1 MPGGPRLLV
10 TIAPRRHQP
19 AAAARADRG
28 AGGVGRPRRRL
39 KPLVRMRLGRPVSGR
54 LALAVLAGVGS
65 AAAAIGLAA
74 TSAWLIS
81 RAAEQPPVLVP
92 LVAVTA
98 VRACGISR
106 GVLRYAERLAAHDAA
121 FRVLGE
127 LRADVYARLARLAP
141 AGLAELRAGDLLARL
156 VGDVDTLAD
165 LWLRVLL
172 PYLAAGLVAAG
183 AVLLVGSLVP
193 GAGVVLGAAIA
204 VAAVG
209 APPPPRR
216 RPAGGGRP
224 RSGARRSADAG
235 GTCCTARPAARERRR
250 AAERRVVSRNR
261 RVAGSGRRWVAAV
274 PDGGLVAGPPPA
286 RRRGWPS
293 SPGSPR
299 SATAPR
305 RGLPPSS
312 PSPPSPSRVIAPLVP
327 AARQRPGWR
336 RRPAGSLGADRPGPG
351 RPAAM
356 LPAGPFRARGR
367 ARYRGGADAR
377 RSPDVRSAAG
387 RSSWGPRIGKSTS
400 LLRACSSCTP
410 PPAPRSWL

>member
-1 MPGGPRLLV
+1 M
-10 TIAPRRHQP
+10 
-19 AAAARADRG
+19 
-28 AGGVGRPRRRL
+28 
-39 KPLVRMRLGRPVSGR
+39 SGR

-216 RPAGGGRP
+216 RPAGGGHPRP
-224 RSGARRSADAG
+224 GARRSADAG
-235 GTCCTARPAARERRR
+235 RTCCTARPAARERRR
-250 AAERRVVSRNR
+250 AAVMCRVEESTRGWQR
-261 RVAGSGRRWVAAV
+261 PAAGGNGAGRR
-274 PDGGLVAGPPPA
+274 P
-286 RRRGWPS
+286 
-293 SPGSPR
+293 
-299 SATAPR
+299 
-305 RGLPPSS
+305 
-312 PSPPSPSRVIAPLVP
+312 
-327 AARQRPGWR
+327 R
-336 RRPAGSLGADRPGPG
+336 RRPAAGASTWLALLLGIVAVRDGPSPGSSAVVALTPIAVTGDRAAHPGSAPAPGLAASTAGSPGADRPGPG
-351 RPAAM
+351 HPAAM

-377 RSPDVRSAAG
+377 RSPDIRPAAG
-387 RSSWGPRIGKSTS
+387 RSSQGPRIGKSTS
-400 LLRACSSCTP
+400 PLRACSSWTP
-410 PPAPRSWL
+410 PPAPWSWL